1 MGEEVMSGYPSFL
14 AGDLNE
20 AHDLKLVVER
30 RWSCHATL
38 VQTVPVIAVLDS
50 DRTWDVV
57 VHIFEV
63 DGYAK
68 ASRAYAWVGSLQDGG
83 EKRTYSTLD
92 IGPIKGPGDAVGAAI
107 ADELRTTRLA
117 LAQPKHR
124 AALAGRA
131 PLFRAPALSRLVN

>member
-1 MGEEVMSGYPSFL
+1 MSAYPSFL

-20 AHDLKLVVER
+20 ARDLKVAVEQ
-30 RWSCHATL
+30 RWSCGATL
-38 VQTVPVIAVLDS
+38 VQTVPVTAMLDS
-50 DRTWDVV
+50 ERVWDVI
-57 VHIFEV
+57 VHIFEI

-68 ASRAYAWVGSLQDGG
+68 ATRAYAWVGSLLDGSD
-83 EKRTYSTLD
+83 KDRIYSALD

-117 LAQPKHR
+117 LAQPKQR

-131 PLFRAPALSRLVN
+131 ALFRAPALSRLVN